1 MYSIYVLILVST
13 FGSSIYCQSCFYT
26 TTACAIPSICCVR
39 LSIPKSIPRTGGLV
53 RIIPNFPVDTD
64 IKNRPG
70 DFILRFQSTIY
81 ESSTTLKFNYSNN
94 FVCNN
99 ISIFI
104 STWTCDIKKQQDN
117 KLNAKEQIE
126 IVYLIDNANC
136 CRSRLNMSI
145 FSEIYARDPGIT
157 YAPDY
162 TFLGQKGIIKVQF
175 TYCPNEYFT
184 DYTKF
189 TLNNK
194 NLGHEV
200 DKKHVFFG
208 SLCTFLLTMS
218 GDSAGASFMTV
229 IIKINN
235 RPLATNMTIYIRETP
250 SFEATEWITFQKR
263 PLNLPL
269 RGKNFDSL
277 YQPHYQLFTSK
288 GVKNVTVFESF
299 LTPCRVVN
307 STLMQCAPL
316 IIEGNVFHE
325 KFSIV
330 MYSHEKK
337 VNAAYNLNIQFMP
350 APVILFARFSMETDI
365 ILEIFHDY
373 IVPSYSRPVVHIVL
387 IKQNVTLLKKKC
399 VDVFLKPDSNK
410 MTCLLNETVNKKFQW
425 WVEMTVD
432 NYTLDR
438 YCLVACDTNL
448 VDSSDTLLTFILIA
462 ILIGLIILPLIY
474 VYLEWKAKRQPVER
488 YKSKL
493 HGNTL
498 AHPKSLLSFLSKKSH
513 DNIVKSY
520 SSSCRSKRSRLSQ
533 KRSRQR
539 AMSIE

>member
-81 ESSTTLKFNYSNN
+81 ESSATLKFNFTNN

-104 STWTCDIKKQQDN
+104 STWTCDIIKQYDS
-117 KLNAKEQIE
+117 KLNVKEQIE
-126 IVYLIDNANC
+126 IV
-136 CRSRLNMSI
+136 
-145 FSEIYARDPGIT
+145 EIYARDPGIT

-162 TFLGQKGIIKVQF
+162 TFPGQKGIIKVQF

-316 IIEGNVFHE
+316 IIE
-325 KFSIV
+325 
-330 MYSHEKK
+330 
-337 VNAAYNLNIQFMP
+337 

-448 VDSSDTLLTFILIA
+448 
-462 ILIGLIILPLIY
+462 
-474 VYLEWKAKRQPVER
+474 WKAKRQPVER

-498 AHPKSLLSFLSKKSH
+498 AHPKTLSKH
-513 DNIVKSY
+513 GIATGIDPD
-520 SSSCRSKRSRLSQ
+520 
-533 KRSRQR
+533 
-539 AMSIE
+539 SIEET